1 MHAGGRGH
9 WGGVIASVM
18 LMACEPRCSWVEG
31 PDLKYPGADKPQRMR
46 SGGLSQ
52 TLQLL
57 GNASSSWRSPRTR
70 DDESGGGLVLWDA
83 LLIRY
88 FSGSARYARQVGAL
102 AQCVHR
108 SACMFGCEA
117 TFILQG
123 QCKSRRG
130 QACKARRHINA
141 TMAAAGGVCFIL
153 LMLRSRDKVTR

>member
-1 MHAGGRGH
+1 MQEAEAT
-9 WGGVIASVM
+9 GGVIASVM
-18 LMACEPRCSWVEG
+18 LMACESSRSWVEG

-70 DDESGGGLVLWDA
+70 TDESGGGLVLWDS

-88 FSGSARYARQVGAL
+88 FSGSARDARQGGAL

-108 SACMFGCEA
+108 NVCIAARAC
-117 TFILQG
+117 L
-123 QCKSRRG
+123 
-130 QACKARRHINA
+130 
-141 TMAAAGGVCFIL
+141 GVR
-153 LMLRSRDKVTR
+153 LRSYCKGSVRAAVARPAKQGVT